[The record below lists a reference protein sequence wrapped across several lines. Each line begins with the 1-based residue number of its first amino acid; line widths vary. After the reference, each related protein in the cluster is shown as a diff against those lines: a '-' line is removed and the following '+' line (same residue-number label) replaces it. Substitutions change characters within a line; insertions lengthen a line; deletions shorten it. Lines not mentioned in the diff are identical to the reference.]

1 MSFILDALRKSEH
14 ERQRSTVPGLSQV
27 PLATPQPQMPRWAL
41 GVIAA
46 LGAAVLAL
54 GFAWIYSMRA
64 SDQVEESQPPT
75 VERSVELPPPAPR
88 TAAPR
93 QAAPSRPPGD
103 STLSA
108 TAGSSNPAGTSTLSA
123 AAASS
128 TAPSGEGGVQTLSA
142 GSAPIASPQLTPPT
156 RVTNLPDDSVALPSI
171 AMLAAE
177 GVPVPMLHLEL
188 HAFSAQPKDRFV
200 FINGRKYQEGDR
212 LAEGP
217 MLVAIEPTGAVL
229 THAGRRFILVQE

>member
-1 MSFILDALRKSEH
+1 VSFILDALRKSEH

-41 GVIAA
+41 AVIGV

-54 GFAWIYSMRA
+54 GFAWFYSTRA
-64 SDQVEESQPPT
+64 PELAASAPPT
-75 VERSVELPPPAPR
+75 VERSVELPAPR
-88 TAAPR
+88 STAPQ
-93 QAAPSRPPGD
+93 QAAPSRLPAGE

-108 TAGSSNPAGTSTLSA
+108 AAGSSTTPAGESTLSA

-128 TAPSGEGGVQTLSA
+128 TAPSSA
-142 GSAPIASPQLTPPT
+142 DSAPIASPQLTPPT
-156 RVTNLPDDSVALPSI
+156 RLTNLPDDSVALPSI

-177 GVPVPMLHLEL
+177 GVAVPMLHLEL

-200 FINGRKYQEGDR
+200 FINGRKYMEGDR